1 MFYLLEMLIKLNFP
15 QIKSVN
21 TSQFLKWLDDEILPP
36 TILDARSQ
44 EEYVVSHLKS
54 AQLIGTNNLDVA
66 VLSEIPL
73 NTSIVVY
80 CSVGYRSARIVKQ
93 LQKAGYQNVFNL
105 SGGIFEWVNQG
116 KPVFKDN
123 HPVTVVHPYNFL
135 WGKLLKSKYHHY

>member
-73 NTSIVVY
+73 NTSIAV
-80 CSVGYRSARIVKQ
+80 
-93 LQKAGYQNVFNL
+93 
-105 SGGIFEWVNQG
+105 
-116 KPVFKDN
+116 
-123 HPVTVVHPYNFL
+123 
-135 WGKLLKSKYHHY
+135 